1 MKMQKK
7 DSLKLIKKLL
17 QEDFDVV
24 RAIDVWYSSYQK
36 ITVNEFM
43 ECSDV
48 SPEYLTQI
56 INEYI
61 YSLQE
66 AKKEIESYETT

>member
-36 ITVNEFM
+36 ITIGEFM

-48 SPEYLTQI
+48 SPEHLTQI

-66 AKKEIESYETT
+66 AKKEIESYEPT